1 MSPLIKALPYL
12 VSIGGALIGAVKW
25 LYGALQKE
33 RDRYSKDAD
42 HKEKVIVDKDK
53 KIADLSLEV
62 ADLKA
67 KVHQQQWLID
77 QYVKKFPKED
87 LNDEAKH

>member
-12 VSIGGALIGAVKW
+12 VAIGGALVGAVKW
-25 LYGALQKE
+25 LYGALRKE

-53 KIADLSLEV
+53 IIAKQALKI

-77 QYVKKFPKED
+77 QYVKKIPKEELD
-87 LNDEAKH
+87 DEAKH